1 MVHHML
7 LYECRD
13 DITRQHLNYSGEC
26 YGPNMPPAITQCAG
40 SAAVASW
47 AIGGK
52 VSKVQHTMDNLNA
65 QATHCKIAG
74 SIRSPIE
81 LQNLVL
87 EGYTA
92 RVVHCKIGGSLLH
105 PLLLQ
110 SLVFEQYTA
119 REVHC
124 KNRRVHTYPL
134 VLESLLLVYCTSGTL

>member
-52 VSKVQHTMDNLNA
+52 VSKVQHTKDNLNA
-65 QATHCKIAG
+65 QATHCKMAG
-74 SIRSPIE
+74 SIRSPIV
-81 LQNLVL
+81 LQIRVL
-87 EGYTA
+87 G
-92 RVVHCKIGGSLLH
+92 RGGGGGG
-105 PLLLQ
+105 
-110 SLVFEQYTA
+110 
-119 REVHC
+119 
-124 KNRRVHTYPL
+124 
-134 VLESLLLVYCTSGTL
+134 GTLHEWYIVK